1 MDKKNVP
8 MIPQTII
15 VELKEENRNAV
26 SSATGDYTVT
36 LDEPILIEEGD
47 QVSIKSVFID
57 SNIPEEGLI
66 EVSPESEGDKFRT
79 CSITTGFYMMNVP
92 SSLETTFKID
102 TPANSG
108 AQRLCISKV
117 YDPILA
123 VDAGNPANFHASAG
137 VGFTPSDTNGA
148 APNTI
153 AAITQTALNSRM
165 DGKPYVAMKVVK
177 HAAGDPTTHNQA
189 VSEISI
195 AVPSLNVFPPNQPK
209 HDLTFKLLY
218 YPPGAAG
225 TGARQIHSLLK
236 FNFEEA
242 GDTEIN
248 KFLSLW
254 SRTAF
259 HSDDGTTGTQY
270 VLKLTNDLFGTSSPV
285 PTIIKGS
292 TLQFPFHKNDERIYI
307 HVLSPAIA
315 PFAIGGRILADAIQN
330 NSPNLGLQTIA
341 TNDGTPFSLI
351 PITRKTTFQLECK
364 KYIPDELAKL
374 ITQKMSS
381 VTSIGD
387 LNPDGSF
394 LSNNG
399 VLATS
404 RGLTIELNPQV
415 GETQLLA
422 DNGGT
427 AADRGLD
434 AYAHST
440 ITTPVVFA
448 RTLQTEPADIDEQPE
463 FIKIGNDIIVD
474 TFRMNDMNTNSL
486 NYIVGSQNFAVEYDD
501 DSQKFSISSI
511 HTPLYDLSDLTS
523 GSSQVRQYRR
533 SRCDADAN
541 PTPKVA
547 IAGLT
552 PPAIPERLITGPR
565 FWVNKYSGC
574 FISDVEPAELFYSKG
589 MNFASSG
596 NTKLTVDTTSATLC
610 KDRNGQTLAVH
621 GVPFNLVDGVN
632 VTGEFD
638 GVGAIVQRITPHFP
652 VAAPPQPFDNKIK
665 PLNSAA
671 IVAGGGGITDY
682 NGQYQLYDVA
692 LSVGQTKEHSLLP
705 PSYLQANEDRQVG
718 IFSIDHIQNNQY
730 QQVDNPY
737 YKVEVKSKL
746 KNNIEGDPSRN
757 QFISSIISKYYSS
770 GNYTSAYNEG
780 SIVYQHKGMPEL
792 LNQFSVRLLDNNGV
806 LASDISTKNTVFL
819 EIIKSNF
826 T

>member
-1 MDKKNVP
+1 

-15 VELKEENRNAV
+15 VELKEENNNAV

-47 QVSIKSVFID
+47 QVQIKSVFID
-57 SNIPEEGLI
+57 SNVPEEGLI
-66 EVSPESEGDKFRT
+66 ELAPEKEGDKFRT
-79 CSITTGFYMMNVP
+79 CSITTGFYLMNVP

-102 TPANSG
+102 TPAAVG

-123 VDAGNPANFHASAG
+123 LDAGNPANYHTSAG

-153 AAITQTALNSRM
+153 AANTQTALNSRM
-165 DGKPYVAMKVVK
+165 DGKPYVAMKCVK
-177 HAAGDPTTHNQA
+177 HAAGDPTTHNQI
-189 VSEISI
+189 VTELSL
-195 AVPSLNVFPPNQPK
+195 AVPNMNAFPPMQPK
-209 HDLTFKLLY
+209 HNMTFKLLY

-225 TGARQIHSLLK
+225 TNARQLHSLLK
-236 FNFEEA
+236 LNFEDAEEA
-242 GDTEIN
+242 VMN
-248 KFLSLW
+248 KFINMF
-254 SRTAF
+254 SRTTF
-259 HSDDGTTGTQY
+259 HDDDGTVSTQY
-270 VLKLTNDLFGTSSPV
+270 VLKLTNDLFAADSPV
-285 PTIIKGS
+285 VTMVSGS
-292 TLQFPFHKNDERIYI
+292 TLQFPFHKNDERIFAHI
-307 HVLSPAIA
+307 QAPAVPPFSINGRVQPDAQQSNSIDIALS
-315 PFAIGGRILADAIQN
+315 
-330 NSPNLGLQTIA
+330 TTA

-351 PITRKTTFQLECK
+351 PITRTTTFDLECR
-364 KYIPDELAKL
+364 KYVPDELARL
-374 ITQKMSS
+374 ISQKMSS
-381 VTSIGD
+381 VTSTGD

-404 RGLTIELNPQV
+404 RGLIIEQNSQV
-415 GETQLLA
+415 GELQIAA
-422 DNGGT
+422 DNGAT

-434 AYAHST
+434 TYHHST
-440 ITTPVVFA
+440 ITTPVIFA
-448 RTLQTEPADIDEQPE
+448 RSLQTEPTSVGELPQFDKID
-463 FIKIGNDIIVD
+463 GDVIVD
-474 TFRMNDMNTNSL
+474 TFRLNDMNTNSL
-486 NYIVGSQNFAVEYDD
+486 NYIVGSQDFAVEYDD
-501 DSQKFSISSI
+501 SSQKFSISSM
-511 HTPLYDLSDLTS
+511 HTPLYDVSQDTS

-533 SRCDADAN
+533 STADASAAGSAD
-541 PTPKVA
+541 TSKVA

-552 PPAIPERLITGPR
+552 APRFPARATTER

-574 FISDVEPAELFYSKG
+574 FITDLQPPELFYAKG

-596 NTKLTVDTTSATLC
+596 NTKITTDISSATLC
-610 KDRNGQTLAVH
+610 KDRNGQSFAVH

-638 GVGAIVQRITPHFP
+638 GVGAIVQRLTPHFSP
-652 VAAPPQPFDNKIK
+652 DAAAPTPHDNKIK
-665 PLNSAA
+665 PINSAQV
-671 IVAGGGGITDY
+671 IAGAGGITDY
-682 NGQYQLYDVA
+682 NGQYEIYDVA
-692 LSVGQTKEHSLLP
+692 LSVGQVGVPSLLP

-718 IFSIDHIQNNQY
+718 IFAVDHIQNNQY

-746 KNNIEGDPSRN
+746 KNNIEGDPSKN

-780 SIVYQHKGMPEL
+780 SIVYQHKGMPEI
-792 LNQFSVRLLDNNGV
+792 LNQFSVRLLDNDGN

-819 EIIKSNF
+819 EIVKSNF

>member
-1 MDKKNVP
+1 MDKKNAP
-8 MIPQTII
+8 MIPETII
-15 VELKEENRNAV
+15 VELKEENQNSV
-26 SSATGDYTVT
+26 SNATGDYTVT

-66 EVSPESEGDKFRT
+66 EVTPANEGDKFRT
-79 CSITTGFYMMNVP
+79 CRITTGFYMMNVP

-102 TPANSG
+102 TPAATG
-108 AQRLCISKV
+108 AERLCISKV

-123 VDAGNPANFHASAG
+123 VDAGNPADFHANAG

-153 AAITQTALNSRM
+153 VANTQNALNSRM
-165 DGKPYVAMKVVK
+165 DGKPYVAMKVIK
-177 HAAGDPTTHNQA
+177 HSPTDPTTHNQA
-189 VSEISI
+189 VSEITI
-195 AVPSLNVFPPNQPK
+195 AVDSLNVFPPLQSPQ
-209 HDLTFKLLY
+209 DLTFKLLY

-236 FNFEEA
+236 FNFK
-242 GDTEIN
+242 DSSNTEIN
-248 KFLSLW
+248 KFIALW
-254 SRTAF
+254 TRTTF
-259 HSDDGTTGTQY
+259 HSDDGVSGIRY
-270 VLKLTNDLFGTSSPV
+270 VLKLTNDLFGAKSPV
-285 PTIIKGS
+285 PNMIKGS

-307 HVLSPAIA
+307 HVLSPAVP
-315 PFAIGGRILADAIQN
+315 PFSIGGRILPDALQE
-330 NSPNLGLQTIA
+330 NSQHLDLQTIA
-341 TNDGTPFSLI
+341 ANDGTPFSLI
-351 PITRKTTFQLECK
+351 PITRTTTFELEVK
-364 KYIPDELAKL
+364 KYVPDELARL
-374 ITQKMSS
+374 ISQKMSS
-381 VTSIGD
+381 VTSVGG
-387 LNPDGSF
+387 LKPDASF

-404 RGLTIELNPQV
+404 RGLTLDENQTLT
-415 GETQLLA
+415 EA
-422 DNGGT
+422 DLVAPNGAT
-427 AADRGLD
+427 NANRGNDTYRL
-434 AYAHST
+434 SNV
-440 ITTPVVFA
+440 TTPVVFA
-448 RTLQTEPADIDEQPE
+448 RTLQTEPLDIDQQPE
-463 FIKIGNDIIVD
+463 FIKIGDDIIVD
-474 TFRMNDMNTNSL
+474 TFRMNDMSDNSL
-486 NYIVGSQNFAVEYDD
+486 NYIVGAQDFAVEYDD
-501 DSQKFSISSI
+501 DSQKFSISSM
-511 HTPLYDLSDLTS
+511 HTPLYDLSDGTG

-533 SRCDADAN
+533 SKLTNAVAA
-541 PTPKVA
+541 PHLPIATP
-547 IAGLT
+547 GLT
-552 PPAIPERLITGPR
+552 PPTIPARPTSER

-574 FISDVEPAELFYSKG
+574 FITDVEPADLFYAKG
-589 MNFASSG
+589 MNFSQEG
-596 NTKLTVDTTSATLC
+596 NTKLTVDVTSATLC

-652 VAAPPQPFDNKIK
+652 GVTPSNPYDNKIK
-665 PLNSAA
+665 PINSAA
-671 IVAGGGGITDY
+671 VVANTVTDY
-682 NGQYQLYDVA
+682 QGQYQLYDIA
-692 LSVGQTKEHSLLP
+692 LHVGQTDTDSLLP

-746 KNNIEGDPSRN
+746 KNNIEGEATRN

-780 SIVYQHKGMPEL
+780 SIVYQHKGMPEI